1 MPLPSNTG
9 KRTLTATVGATVA
22 ALLISYVPKFE
33 GTVLRGYKDPIGIVT
48 ACTGDTKF
56 AVLGRAYTPDE
67 CNQILQSDLIAH
79 ADGVNACITAPL
91 TPYQRAAAISF
102 AFNVGVS
109 KFCGST
115 MARKFNAQDYA
126 GACAE
131 FSRWTYAG
139 GQQYPGLVSRRATE
153 RKMCE
158 GKLQ

>member
-1 MPLPSNTG
+1 MPNNTG
-9 KRTLTATVGATVA
+9 KRSLQATVGATAA
-22 ALLISYVPKFE
+22 ALLIAYVPKFE
-33 GTVLRGYKDPIGIVT
+33 GTILRGYKDPIGIVT

-56 AVLGRAYTPDE
+56 AVLGRAYTPEE
-67 CNQILQSDLIAH
+67 CNQILQSDLIDH

-102 AFNVGVS
+102 AFNVGTA
-109 KFCGST
+109 KFCAST
-115 MARKFNAQDYA
+115 MARKFNDRDYA

-139 GQQYPGLVSRRATE
+139 GKQFPGLVSRRATE

-158 GKLQ
+158 GKIQ